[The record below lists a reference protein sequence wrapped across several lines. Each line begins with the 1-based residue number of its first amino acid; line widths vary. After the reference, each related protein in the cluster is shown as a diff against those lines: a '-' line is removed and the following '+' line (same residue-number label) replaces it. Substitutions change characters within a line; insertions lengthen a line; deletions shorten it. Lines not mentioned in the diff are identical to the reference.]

1 MLSQGFSVIAY
12 FSLKQF
18 YDTFIIKKLF
28 YNVVYT
34 SNQMLSFLHRR
45 SYCSKCKFDR
55 DVKIEKYCHH
65 DTEQLSFYKNLY
77 IKTSLCCQKW
87 KIPIYFLIPIIY
99 LILIFIYLI
108 FNALSSTNPANIRLD
123 EVFCLCLQKMFS
135 RRLQDVLI

>member
-99 LILIFIYLI
+99 LILS
-108 FNALSSTNPANIRLD
+108 NTLSSTYPANIRLD
-123 EVFCLCLQKMFS
+123 EVFCLCLQKMSS
-135 RRLQDVLI
+135 RCLQDVLI